1 MKLSTR
7 SKYGLKAVI
16 DLAIAYGTGPVSLP
30 VLAASQGVSEGYL
43 EQLLRELKKGRVV
56 DTVRGAQGGYV
67 LTCDPAQLSVQRVLN
82 LLEGS
87 TAIVGCVGTQEHTCA
102 NACICSARPLFLKL
116 QTSIDDVLACTTIR
130 ELADDHLQQK
140 ARVAPAADIRKTESS

>member
-7 SKYGLKAVI
+7 SRYGLKAVI

-30 VLAASQGVSEGYL
+30 VLAGSQGISEGYL
-43 EQLLRELKKGRVV
+43 EQLLRELKKGNVV
-56 DTVRGAQGGYV
+56 DTVRGAQGGYE
-67 LTCDPAQLSVQRVLN
+67 LTCNPAELSVQRVLN

-87 TAIVGCVGTQEHTCA
+87 TDIVDCVSTRHHNCSS
-102 NACICSARPLFLKL
+102 ACTCSARPLFLRL
-116 QTSIDDVLACTTIR
+116 QTRINDVLAQTTIQ

-140 ARVAPAADIRKTESS
+140 SRGIPTKNVCQ